1 MITFFFVQNEII
13 YLNLILWLIGL
24 IKIPVCYYQA
34 LNQFC
39 KACISK
45 KKKIKPSLYVL
56 SNNFM
61 FSVQNIADT
70 KYVSFEINVFIW
82 YLFCSMH
89 LYIW

>member
-13 YLNLILWLIGL
+13 DFNLILWLIGL

-45 KKKIKPSLYVL
+45 KKKK
-56 SNNFM
+56 SNLACM
-61 FSVQNIADT
+61 S
-70 KYVSFEINVFIW
+70 
-82 YLFCSMH
+82 
-89 LYIW
+89 